1 MKKSIF
7 IILPLILWAFA
18 ACDNDDSEWD
28 SGNLG
33 VNSVEGT
40 WQRVGAYPK
49 VLAIFGSD
57 YTSTIQTF
65 DVDDNLVTDYPQG
78 KYRVAGDSLLVYER
92 GFINRFEFDN
102 DELVI
107 TYGYNA
113 SRQTTYRYTR
123 VEPAEPEEPGVPEDP
138 TVTSE
143 DFPATVTEG
152 ELITITGTQLT
163 SIEKGLFGETEAEVI
178 SLEKETLIF
187 KVPVFETT
195 ATVAVKLVYANGEK
209 EIELSPACQ
218 VTVMAWLSYP
228 NLKLGAHRNSTFG
241 SMMIADKGE
250 VVAACILTT
259 EREREVDFATICNS
273 PMDFNLQSPER
284 LGKNLRNCWCEGK
297 RLEGLTSSSE
307 AEDVERLFPNY
318 YSNKT
323 TFLILS
329 ETDEAQKAIIDKVKD
344 GKMVELSTD
353 AFAGM
358 DIKRRDIRTFKKDET
373 TKDESIFEVGSV
385 IAFKTPHKGDKIGI
399 MRILSIGVDFTQ
411 DSAWNNEN
419 ATITFD
425 LYYQK

>member
-152 ELITITGTQLT
+152 ELITIQW
-163 SIEKGLFGETEAEVI
+163 
-178 SLEKETLIF
+178 
-187 KVPVFETT
+187 
-195 ATVAVKLVYANGEK
+195 
-209 EIELSPACQ
+209 Q
-218 VTVMAWLSYP
+218 
-228 NLKLGAHRNSTFG
+228 
-241 SMMIADKGE
+241 
-250 VVAACILTT
+250 
-259 EREREVDFATICNS
+259 
-273 PMDFNLQSPER
+273 
-284 LGKNLRNCWCEGK
+284 
-297 RLEGLTSSSE
+297 
-307 AEDVERLFPNY
+307 
-318 YSNKT
+318 
-323 TFLILS
+323 
-329 ETDEAQKAIIDKVKD
+329 
-344 GKMVELSTD
+344 
-353 AFAGM
+353 
-358 DIKRRDIRTFKKDET
+358 
-373 TKDESIFEVGSV
+373 
-385 IAFKTPHKGDKIGI
+385 
-399 MRILSIGVDFTQ
+399 
-411 DSAWNNEN
+411 
-419 ATITFD
+419 
-425 LYYQK
+425 

>member
-123 VEPAEPEEPGVPEDP
+123 VEPAEPEEPGVP
-138 TVTSE
+138 
-143 DFPATVTEG
+143 
-152 ELITITGTQLT
+152 
-163 SIEKGLFGETEAEVI
+163 KGGETMRV
-178 SLEKETLIF
+178 
-187 KVPVFETT
+187 KV
-195 ATVAVKLVYANGEK
+195 
-209 EIELSPACQ
+209 
-218 VTVMAWLSYP
+218 
-228 NLKLGAHRNSTFG
+228 R
-241 SMMIADKGE
+241 
-250 VVAACILTT
+250 
-259 EREREVDFATICNS
+259 
-273 PMDFNLQSPER
+273 
-284 LGKNLRNCWCEGK
+284 
-297 RLEGLTSSSE
+297 
-307 AEDVERLFPNY
+307 
-318 YSNKT
+318 
-323 TFLILS
+323 
-329 ETDEAQKAIIDKVKD
+329 
-344 GKMVELSTD
+344 
-353 AFAGM
+353 
-358 DIKRRDIRTFKKDET
+358 
-373 TKDESIFEVGSV
+373 SV
-385 IAFKTPHKGDKIGI
+385 
-399 MRILSIGVDFTQ
+399 
-411 DSAWNNEN
+411 
-419 ATITFD
+419 
-425 LYYQK
+425 

>member
-1 MKKSIF
+1 M
-7 IILPLILWAFA
+7 
-18 ACDNDDSEWD
+18 
-28 SGNLG
+28 G

-163 SIEKGLFGETEAEVI
+163 SIEKFVWRDGSG
-178 SLEKETLIF
+178 SHKSGKETLIF

-195 ATVAVKLVYANGEK
+195 ATVAVKQVYANGK
-209 EIELSPACQ
+209 
-218 VTVMAWLSYP
+218 
-228 NLKLGAHRNSTFG
+228 
-241 SMMIADKGE
+241 
-250 VVAACILTT
+250 
-259 EREREVDFATICNS
+259 
-273 PMDFNLQSPER
+273 
-284 LGKNLRNCWCEGK
+284 K
-297 RLEGLTSSSE
+297 R
-307 AEDVERLFPNY
+307 
-318 YSNKT
+318 
-323 TFLILS
+323 
-329 ETDEAQKAIIDKVKD
+329 
-344 GKMVELSTD
+344 
-353 AFAGM
+353 
-358 DIKRRDIRTFKKDET
+358 
-373 TKDESIFEVGSV
+373 
-385 IAFKTPHKGDKIGI
+385 
-399 MRILSIGVDFTQ
+399 
-411 DSAWNNEN
+411 
-419 ATITFD
+419 
-425 LYYQK
+425 